1 MGDVKDLDFMD
12 TSQYKRS
19 SKECRRIEFSDEWHA
34 RSSKE
39 KIEYLIKLASSLNH
53 AAVQIQKERDEL
65 SNTCFNIESQL
76 IVSQQARMS
85 DQVMIHTQLKNE
97 NEAKQLLLSENQQLR
112 KEIKELE
119 KKLKQK
125 GE

>member
-1 MGDVKDLDFMD
+1 MTEGKELDFMD
-12 TSQYKRS
+12 TAMFKRS
-19 SKECRRIEFSDEWHA
+19 SKECRRIEFGPEWHA
-34 RSSKE
+34 RSNKD

-53 AAVQIQKERDEL
+53 AAVEIQKERDEL
-65 SNTCFNIESQL
+65 NNTCFNLESQL
-76 IVSQQARMS
+76 VVSQKQRMS

-97 NEAKQLLLSENQQLR
+97 NENKQALLQENQMLR